1 VADNYSGRFFRPCG
15 SLKYSFEFWVLVIR
29 ICFEF
34 LPSIALATEGGASD
48 FEFDRL
54 FALFLLLFTLI
65 ITPVILKL
73 TQVVLEL
80 TNVVH
85 PKTQS

>member
-1 VADNYSGRFFRPCG
+1 MQVAGNYRGRFFRPRG
-15 SLKYSFEFWVLVIR
+15 SLKYSFEFRVLVIW

-34 LPSIALATEGGASD
+34 LPAIASATAGRISD
-48 FEFDRL
+48 L
-54 FALFLLLFTLI
+54 FVFSLS
-65 ITPVILKL
+65 L

-85 PKTQS
+85 KKAKK